1 MFGRRRV
8 SVSIGDVFIETLP
21 GKRKIFRSMGIADSA
36 PAETFQSLWTVIAL
50 DQFNGLDHAKIEH
63 KESGQIRTIAL
74 DALERQ
80 DIYVKRPES
89 G

>member
-8 SVSIGDVFIETLP
+8 NVALGDVFVETLP
-21 GKRKIFRSMGIADSA
+21 GKKKIFKSMGIADSA
-36 PAETFQSLWTVIAL
+36 PAETFQSLWTVTAL
-50 DQFNGLDHAKIEH
+50 EQFNGLDHAKLEH

-80 DIYVKRPES
+80 EIYVKKM
-89 G
+89 